1 MLFNTIFYRVNF
13 MQNICMDARQIGGS
27 GHYLIESYIFPV
39 ETDCGDQ
46 MGRVYDPIQFK
57 MTELLTIGL
66 IITIWVLDQL
76 Y

>member
-1 MLFNTIFYRVNF
+1 MLFNTIFYQVNF

-27 GHYLIESYIFPV
+27 GHYLIESYIFLSKRIAAIRWG
-39 ETDCGDQ
+39 EF
-46 MGRVYDPIQFK
+46 MIQFK